1 MYNLSKQK
9 RMAGISKNQK
19 VVTVCSKI
27 TRERKTA
34 IYGIRIRK
42 KKFRKPFLEV
52 INRVAWVMPAEKKRL
67 LKKNK
72 CQ

>member
-34 IYGIRIRK
+34 IYGIRK

-52 INRVAWVMPAEKKRL
+52 INRVVWVMPAEKKRL